1 MTKSSADRIK
11 IESSDEDTQEGST
24 PSASNVQHQQQ
35 EQKLLQ
41 ALRAAAAADDILRA
55 QGVVLVSGGKV
66 KLELGAASFDEQ
78 QRRAT
83 AINDIDKSDFVQA
96 TFKSSRTEIPL
107 PSGSSVDASHAGA
120 MFGTSHSSFASSFQ
134 SANHSTALSS
144 GDSLMHPNLYVG
156 VDEKMERWRA
166 RLMQLRARKL
176 QQVAAAGANP

>member
-1 MTKSSADRIK
+1 MTSADRIK
-11 IESSDEDTQEGST
+11 VESSDEDMQADNAPST
-24 PSASNVQHQQQ
+24 SNMQHQQQ
-35 EQKLLQ
+35 EQKLLM

-66 KLELGAASFDEQ
+66 KLESGAASFDEQ

-83 AINDIDKSDFVQA
+83 AINDIDKNDFVQA

-120 MFGTSHSSFASSFQ
+120 MFGTSHSSSASTFQ
-134 SANHSTALSS
+134 STNHSTALPL

-176 QQVAAAGANP
+176 QQAAATGANP